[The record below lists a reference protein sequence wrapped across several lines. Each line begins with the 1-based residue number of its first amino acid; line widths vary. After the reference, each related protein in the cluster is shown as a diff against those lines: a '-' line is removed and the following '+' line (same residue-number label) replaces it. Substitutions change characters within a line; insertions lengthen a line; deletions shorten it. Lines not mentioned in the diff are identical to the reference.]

1 MPPGAAVFGHWDPR
15 GVDGPGASG
24 AGGAPAGVV
33 VVGLGAAG
41 ASLAWR
47 LAGSGVPLRVVEA
60 PVSSGRRT
68 RSRTWCTWGP
78 AGPGPF
84 GHLVSA
90 SWPRVRLVP
99 VAGDDVV
106 AHLGGWRYRMLR
118 SQDLDAAVRERLAG
132 AGVEVEEFAVDD
144 VAELR
149 EPGWTVVDTRPVPVP
164 RTGRTLLL
172 QHFLGRRVRAERPVF
187 DPSTV
192 TLMDFRL
199 PQPAGGVAFGYVLP
213 TSPHEALVEY
223 TEFSGGVLD
232 AERYEELLAEYL
244 LRSGIGEVEVLGTER
259 GVIPMTDADFAP
271 SGVPGVLR
279 WGAASGSVRPST
291 GYAFSALQRQAD
303 VLAARAREGSPLVLP
318 PAHRR
323 RHLLMDSLVLEALA
337 SGRVDGA
344 GFFTGLF
351 ARNPVHRVLGFLD
364 GGTGPADDLRLMASS
379 PRGPMLRTVL
389 GRVVPRV
396 PLRR

>member
-1 MPPGAAVFGHWDPR
+1 MTGS
-15 GVDGPGASG
+15 GASA
-24 AGGAPAGVV
+24 AGGVV

-60 PVSSGRRT
+60 PASSGRRT
-68 RSRTWCTWGP
+68 QERTWCTWGP

-84 GHLVSA
+84 GHLVAA

-99 VAGDDVV
+99 PAGRDVV
-106 AHLGGWRYRMLR
+106 AHLGSWRYRMLR
-118 SQDLDAAVRERLAG
+118 SQDLDAAVRERLAD
-132 AGVEVEEFAVDD
+132 AGVAVEEAVVHDAAD
-144 VAELR
+144 LR
-149 EPGWTVVDTRPVPVP
+149 APGWTVVDTRPVAVP

-172 QHFLGRRVRAERPVF
+172 QHFLGWRVRSARPVF
-187 DPSTV
+187 DASTV
-192 TLMDFRL
+192 TLMDFRV

-213 TSPHEALVEY
+213 TSAHEALVEY
-223 TEFSGGVLD
+223 TEFS
-232 AERYEELLAEYL
+232 RELLTDAGYESAL
-244 LRSGIGEVEVLGTER
+244 RGWLRRSGTGEVQVLGAER
-259 GVIPMTDADFAP
+259 GVIPMTDAAFPP
-271 SGVPGVLR
+271 SGVLGVLR

-291 GYAFSALQRQAD
+291 GYAFSVLQRQAD
-303 VLAARAREGSPLVLP
+303 VLAARARAGSPLVLP
-318 PAHRR
+318 PAHGR

-337 SGRVDGA
+337 AGRVDGP

-351 ARNPVHRVLGFLD
+351 ERNPVQRVLGFLD
-364 GGTGPADDLRLMASS
+364 GRTGPADDVRLMASS

-389 GRVVPRV
+389 GRAL